1 MISTSQKTKALQFRR
16 LHAGPS
22 ILVLPNAWD
31 AASACVLEQA
41 GFPAVATTSSGVA
54 AALGYPDGQQ
64 ISRAMLIESVERI
77 TRVVACPVTV
87 DMEAGYGDTIEEV
100 LQTVK
105 AIITAGAVGINIE
118 DSTKQQSKA
127 LVDISY
133 QVKLITAIREL
144 AASMDIP
151 LVINARTDLFL
162 LAIGDPAGRVEQAI
176 LRANAY
182 RQAGADCFF
191 PIGLSET
198 SAITQ
203 LAQAIHYP
211 MNILASPA
219 TLSIAELAQLGV
231 ARISFGSGMLR
242 ATLAH
247 LRRIAHE
254 LLEHSTYTSMT
265 EETISVAELRSL
277 FERKSIQ
284 G

>member
-1 MISTSQKTKALQFRR
+1 MISPSQKTKALQFRQ

-31 AASACVLEQA
+31 AASACILEQA
-41 GFPAVATTSSGVA
+41 GFPAIATTSSGVA

-64 ISRAMLIESVERI
+64 ISRVMLVESVERI
-77 TRVVACPVTV
+77 TRVVSCPVSV
-87 DMEAGYGDTIEEV
+87 DMEAGYGDTLEEV
-100 LQTVK
+100 LQTLK
-105 AIITAGAVGINIE
+105 TIITTGAVGINIE

-133 QVKLITAIREL
+133 QVKLIAAIREL
-144 AASMDIP
+144 ATSMDIP

-176 LRANAY
+176 LRAKAY
-182 RQAGADCFF
+182 REAGADCFF
-191 PIGLSET
+191 PIGLTEAT
-198 SAITQ
+198 TIAQ

-211 MNILASPA
+211 INILANPA
-219 TLSIAELAQLGV
+219 TPSIAELAQLGV
-231 ARISFGSGMLR
+231 ARTSFGSGMMR

-254 LLEHSTYTSMT
+254 LLEHNTYTSMT
-265 EETISVAELRSL
+265 EETISGAELRSL
-277 FERKSIQ
+277 FEKKSI
-284 G
+284 